1 MEEVS
6 SSSSDNNNIDNNVT
20 SDSNNNNT
28 TIKEQQQQ
36 QQQQQCN
43 SSSDNHHRLYLV
55 LFRWWNEAQG
65 GCCDPSSSSSSSSSD
80 GGTHK
85 KHKKKKI
92 GVLYHVCPASS
103 SSSGPMKILN
113 NLFKPDL
120 SFNLVKKQLQ
130 QDDSNGSDDD
140 YDDDDVNQVHGRNY
154 ALISAD
160 MWLQALKWHSDN
172 KRTLKDGKSL
182 SEAEDDMTQVYPLQL
197 KLSIL
202 QETNTLGVRISK
214 KDNAVECF
222 RRACKIFNIES
233 EHLHIWDFS
242 AQTTQFLQ
250 NDKSTNVKDSPK
262 QADQDILLELQ
273 VYGLSDL
280 NKNKDAKK
288 DEMAAKTSS
297 KVNGS
302 NGNSICL
309 RSNSAVSTGSY
320 CEKGSL
326 GLTGLQ
332 NLGNT
337 CFMNSSLQ
345 CLAHTPKLVDY
356 FLGDHRK
363 EINHNNPLGMNG
375 EIAMAFGDLLKTLWA
390 PGATAVPPRTFKSKL
405 AHFAPQFSGF
415 NQHDSQEVLAFLLDG
430 LHEDLNRVKC
440 KPYAEAKD
448 GDGRPDEDIADEYW
462 QNHMARNDSIIVD
475 VCQGQYRSTLVC
487 PVCKK
492 MSVTFDPFM
501 YLSLPLPSTSM
512 RTMTLTI
519 LPTDG
524 SAQPSSVTVTVPKQG
539 NFEDL
544 LRALGPTCSLGSNET
559 LIVAEVYNNHII
571 RFLGEPTDS
580 LSLIRDDDRL
590 VAYKLQN
597 NIEKL
602 SRVVFVHQ
610 QIEKNSTSEIQK
622 LNCKAFGLP
631 LVAYG
636 EIVRG
641 QDIHDLY
648 IKVLKPFTIE
658 SKSSTENDD
667 NTLTTPTDH
676 EEQKIVACPEDTS
689 EAADTIN
696 CKDIH
701 SHAECDVKF
710 FLTDENGIVKG
721 SEIVMD
727 ELLDSVDLTGQLHI
741 LVCWSDNMLKKYD
754 QRLLSSPAEVY
765 KPALFSKRPQESSL
779 YKCLEAFLKEE
790 PLGPEDMWYC
800 PSCKKHRQASKKLDL
815 WRLPEILVIHLKRF
829 SYSRFCKNK
838 LETFV
843 DFPIRDLDLSQSVAY
858 GNGRSSHL
866 YMLYA
871 ISNHYGSMGGGHY
884 TAFIRH
890 DGDRWYDFD
899 DHYVSPI
906 DEGRIKTSAA
916 YVLFYRRLED
926 V

>member
-1 MEEVS
+1 MEVPPEDTS
-6 SSSSDNNNIDNNVT
+6 SYTCSSDN
-20 SDSNNNNT
+20 
-28 TIKEQQQQ
+28 
-36 QQQQQCN
+36 
-43 SSSDNHHRLYLV
+43 HRLYLV
-55 LFRWWNEAQG
+55 PFRWWKEA
-65 GCCDPSSSSSSSSSD
+65 DPD
-80 GGTHK
+80 GQ
-85 KHKKKKI
+85 
-92 GVLYHVCPASS
+92 GVLYDALPASS
-103 SSSGPMKILN
+103 SYYAGPMKILN
-113 NLFKPDL
+113 IFKSDL
-120 SFNLVKKQLQ
+120 AFNLIRKQKQ
-130 QDDSNGSDDD
+130 NEHQDDENGD
-140 YDDDDVNQVHGRNY
+140 GRNY
-154 ALISAD
+154 ALVSAD
-160 MWLQALKWHSDN
+160 MWLHALKWHSDV
-172 KRTLKDGKSL
+172 KGAVKDGKASA
-182 SEAEDDMTQVYPLQL
+182 AEDDMADVYPLQL

-202 QETNTLGVRISK
+202 QESNTLGVRISK

-222 RRACKIFNIES
+222 RRACKIFSIES
-233 EHLHIWDFS
+233 ELLHVLDFS
-242 AQTTQFLQ
+242 GQTTQFLL
-250 NDKSTNVKDSPK
+250 NDKNKNIKDSPR
-262 QADQDILLELQ
+262 QSEQDILLELQ

-280 NKNKDAKK
+280 NRNKDMKK
-288 DEMAAKTSS
+288 DEMVKTSS
-297 KVNGS
+297 KMN
-302 NGNSICL
+302 
-309 RSNSAVSTGSY
+309 GSY

-363 EINHNNPLGMNG
+363 EINHDNPLGMNG

-390 PGATAVPPRTFKSKL
+390 PGATSVPPRLFKSKL

-415 NQHDSQEVLAFLLDG
+415 NQHDSQELLAFLLDG

-440 KPYAEAKD
+440 KPYVEAKD

-462 QNHMARNDSIIVD
+462 QNHLARNDSIIVD

-487 PVCKK
+487 PICRKV
-492 MSVTFDPFM
+492 SVTFDPFM

-519 LPTDG
+519 VPSDG
-524 SAQPSSVTVTVPKQG
+524 SAQPTPVTVTVPKQG
-539 NFEDL
+539 KFEDL
-544 LRALGPTCSLGSNET
+544 VSALGVACVLRDDQT
-559 LIVAEVYNNHII
+559 LMVAEVYNNHII

-597 NIEKL
+597 DFDKF
-602 SRVVFVHQ
+602 SRIVFVQ
-610 QIEKNSTSEIQK
+610 QHIEKNSSSETQK
-622 LNCKAFGLP
+622 LSSKAFGLP
-631 LVAYG
+631 LVACG
-636 EIVRG
+636 EIVKG

-648 IKVLKPFTIE
+648 FKVLKSFRTTKAAA
-658 SKSSTENDD
+658 KSCTENHD
-667 NTLTTPTDH
+667 NTAT
-676 EEQKIVACPEDTS
+676 EDD
-689 EAADTIN
+689 ALD
-696 CKDIH
+696 
-701 SHAECDVKF
+701 CDVKF
-710 FLTDENGIVKG
+710 YLTDDNGNVKG
-721 SEIVMD
+721 SEIIMD
-727 ELLDSVDLTGQLHI
+727 VLLDSTGQLNVV
-741 LVCWSDNMLKKYD
+741 VCWSANMLEYYD

-765 KPALFSKRPQESSL
+765 KPALFSKRPQESISL

-829 SYSRFCKNK
+829 SYSRFLKNK
-838 LETFV
+838 LETYV
-843 DFPIRDLDLSQSVAY
+843 DFPIHDLDLSTFVAY
-858 GNGRSSHL
+858 SNGRSSHR

-899 DHYVSPI
+899 DNYVSPI